1 MRSPMDENTY
11 LGFYTSTVLGCS
23 KAVINNICLKLMAE
37 RMIVCDSQIAMEDLP
52 DAVYFENKRDQKRII
67 TETTSSIRFA
77 GFYEEWEFSKLYK
90 YSVPL
95 FYELH
100 PSKDLKTLFVTKG
113 VKQFEK
119 GKYSPIMVL
128 NTTLR
133 ESDPMFWEHEGK
145 LYIKFVLQKSY
156 YKEEPFE
163 QVDYR
168 YPVVL
173 FFDPDRAAIEIRY
186 DAVRY
191 SSEIVAT
198 GGYDVLVEECIKWMQ
213 EYLGLELFKC
223 EHKAFIPTI
232 NDKNNSEVIIY
243 RQMMEMSSGGSAEL
257 TASEGRDYCLPFI
270 GEIRELIEENGAMF
284 DDAEDIKSLLLNYLA
299 DKEATANYPYVY
311 VKWVEPVESQ
321 SYVVKVT
328 FDYLKQKYTL
338 LQHITGMCK
347 DLGMRRMNNAIQYL
361 CDHGSFVKGEKV

>member
-37 RMIVCDSQIAMEDLP
+37 RMIVCDPQIAMEDLP

-232 NDKNNSEVIIY
+232 NDKNNSDVII
-243 RQMMEMSSGGSAEL
+243 
-257 TASEGRDYCLPFI
+257 
-270 GEIRELIEENGAMF
+270 
-284 DDAEDIKSLLLNYLA
+284 
-299 DKEATANYPYVY
+299 
-311 VKWVEPVESQ
+311 
-321 SYVVKVT
+321 
-328 FDYLKQKYTL
+328 
-338 LQHITGMCK
+338 
-347 DLGMRRMNNAIQYL
+347 
-361 CDHGSFVKGEKV
+361 